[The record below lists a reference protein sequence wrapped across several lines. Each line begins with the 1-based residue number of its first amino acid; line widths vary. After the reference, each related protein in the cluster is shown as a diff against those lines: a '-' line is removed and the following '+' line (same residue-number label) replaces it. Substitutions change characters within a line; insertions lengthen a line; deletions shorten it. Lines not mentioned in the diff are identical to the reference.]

1 MKDLCFKIPVL
12 TYGVL
17 TAPTEASQTTSRGR
31 VRIFYKGL
39 NRNGTYIT
47 DEFAQKLVGTLPYT
61 PVKGIYSDTDF
72 TDHGEER
79 SEGRIY
85 GVVPEDP
92 NFAWED
98 FTDEDGVTRTYACC
112 DILLYTALYE
122 EASEIFGKGESME
135 LYLRSIEGDW
145 QVKEG
150 KKCFVFS
157 DGCFLG
163 LQALGDNVEPCFE
176 GAAFYDFNQSIYAIL
191 EKANGGNPMDDLNK
205 EVFEEEK
212 ASEEITEETSVE
224 ETSEEVTSEVDS
236 YEDGGSG
243 EGGSEGGSD
252 AEGSDNA
259 EGENEGEGAGEG
271 TGSNESGAD
280 GVEGAEQAGE
290 ETADAA
296 EEVIEEASAPEGN
309 PNVTIKKKK
318 DEENFTL
325 ESKISELESLNSTL
339 QLERDTF
346 SAQLEEAKGE
356 INSLKEQINTLSEFK
371 NAIEH
376 EQKLAVIDEYTGK
389 LSDEVI
395 QKYVDSLDTYTVE
408 ELDMKLCYEIKKGN
422 PSAFF
427 GQKNSN
433 SGIIPKQT
441 QQSNYVDPI
450 VDLLK
455 KYENK

>member
-1 MKDLCFKIPVL
+1 MKDLCFKIPVI

-61 PVKGIYSDTDF
+61 PVKGIYGDTDF

-85 GVVPEDP
+85 GVVPENP

-212 ASEEITEETSVE
+212 ASEEITEV
-224 ETSEEVTSEVDS
+224 TSEETTSEVDS
-236 YEDGGSG
+236 YEEGGAGDGGA
-243 EGGSEGGSD
+243 EGGSD
-252 AEGSDNA
+252 AEGGNDA
-259 EGENEGEGAGEG
+259 EGDGAEETEGEGPLRATDPQNTDGDNDG
-271 TGSNESGAD
+271 DDNNEV
-280 GVEGAEQAGE
+280 VEEAVEEAEE
-290 ETADAA
+290 AA
-296 EEVIEEASAPEGN
+296 EAGGN

-318 DEENFTL
+318 DEENFAL
-325 ESKISELESLNSTL
+325 ESKINELESINSTL
-339 QLERDTF
+339 QLERDTY

-356 INSLKEQINTLSEFK
+356 INSLKEQIKTLSEFK
-371 NAIEH
+371 NAIEL
-376 EQKLAVIDEYTGK
+376 EQKKAVINEYTGRV
-389 LSDEVI
+389 SDEVI
-395 QKYVDSLDTYTVE
+395 QKYADSLDAYTVE

-427 GQKNSN
+427 GQKDGN

-441 QQSNYVDPI
+441 QQSSYADPI

>member
-1 MKDLCFKIPVL
+1 MKDLCFKIPVV

-17 TAPTEASQTTSRGR
+17 SAPVEASQTTSRGR

-47 DEFAQKLVGTLPYT
+47 DEFAQKLVSTLPYT
-61 PVKGIYSDTDF
+61 PVKGIYEDGDF
-72 TDHGEER
+72 TDHGLER
-79 SEGRIY
+79 KEGRIY

-157 DGCFLG
+157 SGCFLG
-163 LQALGDNVEPCFE
+163 LQALGDDVEPCFE
-176 GAAFYDFNQSIYAIL
+176 GAAFYDFNQDIYTIL
-191 EKANGGNPMDDLNK
+191 EKVSGGNPMDDLNK

-212 ASEEITEETSVE
+212 ASEEITEV
-224 ETSEEVTSEVDS
+224 TSEETTSEVDS
-236 YEDGGSG
+236 YEEGGAGAGDGGA
-243 EGGSEGGSD
+243 EGGSEGGDGAEGGDD
-252 AEGSDNA
+252 AEGDGA
-259 EGENEGEGAGEG
+259 EETEGEGPLGASDPI
-271 TGSNESGAD
+271 TGDNNGDDNNEV
-280 GVEGAEQAGE
+280 VEEAVE
-290 ETADAA
+290 AA
-296 EEVIEEASAPEGN
+296 EEVVEAEGR

-318 DEENFTL
+318 DEEIFAL
-325 ESKISELESLNSTL
+325 ESKINELESLNSTL

-356 INSLKEQINTLSEFK
+356 ISSLKEQINTLSKFK
-371 NAIEH
+371 NAVEL
-376 EQKLAVIDEYTGK
+376 EQKRAVIDEYTNI
-389 LSDEVI
+389 LSEDVI
-395 QKYVDSLDTYTVE
+395 QKYLDSLDNYTVE
-408 ELDMKLCYEIKKGN
+408 DLDKELCYEIKKAK
-422 PSAFF
+422 PSTFF
-427 GQKNSN
+427 GQKDGN
-433 SGIIPKQT
+433 SGVIPKQM
-441 QQSNYVDPI
+441 QQSSFVDPI
-450 VDLLK
+450 CELLN